1 MMKFIAYRALT
12 KELKAFNSPM
22 EARAWL
28 NQLDFI
34 ENDKL
39 EDIEG
44 NFIALITHE
53 CNIKKVDDYNL
64 IRIDKILVKAVN
76 YFYIVIFMFV
86 IFSKNFNFT
95 FNS

>member
-1 MMKFIAYRALT
+1 MKFIAYRALT

-64 IRIDKILVKAVN
+64 TIIDYKIIPQLKFIEN
-76 YFYIVIFMFV
+76 LFMRNPFSSKGNERFMF
-86 IFSKNFNFT
+86 KK
-95 FNS
+95 